1 MKSLNTLLS
10 LCLISLLSACATGPE
25 KSVDEIISDAVRDQS
40 DLAEGEQPDELN
52 AEVYIGLASESTG
65 KLREQYLLKA
75 AELLYQRGDLNLAKT
90 QLETLD
96 AESGER
102 SRQHQISLLAAKIAV
117 ANENPRQALE
127 LLPELKQLP
136 LPQYIVAQRITAD
149 ANLDLG
155 YPLEAVRIRVD
166 LDHYLQSDEDKENNH
181 RAIWA
186 ALQRTPEVSLQASAG
201 DNATV
206 RGWIELAREL
216 RNAQYDMSL
225 VQDKILDW
233 GARYPGHPVSNVFID
248 SLLSDYQLNYTA
260 TSSIAILLPMQGMY
274 KGVTDAI
281 QAGIVTA
288 WYRQNPADRPVLR
301 FYDSSNE
308 NTSFDE
314 LYQQAILDG
323 ANFIIGP
330 LDKASINK
338 LTQASL
344 LDVPILTLNYAENP
358 LSLADNL
365 YQFGLLPEDEARQ
378 VAELAIRDNHTTAAV
393 LVPNSDWGRRLLDAF
408 TQRFE
413 ELGGSVLSIQQYPTN
428 VDDYSPQ
435 IRTLFNLDDSN
446 ARHRDL
452 EHILGTRLQFM
463 PYRRQDIDMI
473 FLAATHRAARGII
486 PALKF
491 HHAGDLPVYATSH
504 VYSGSIDRNADRDL
518 DGVTFCD
525 LPWTLL
531 SDNAMKTD
539 FVTTW
544 KDQRAYTRLFA
555 LGVDAYNIVHNL
567 KYLQTNDYARF
578 PGETG
583 TLSMDENQRLHREL
597 LWAQFKNGKPVYLD
611 LTILP
616 AKSADDADKQS

>member
-136 LPQYIVAQRITAD
+136 LPQYIEAQRITAD